1 MTQDPGLSSPR
12 CQGNQTLQRM
22 QEQGAEA
29 LTMILLKVSA
39 NPIRTQ
45 GGNRQV
51 KGNEKVQR
59 QAKLRGFTDHQEIIP
74 EAISEMIRDDPDPR
88 VVEGLSH

>member
-1 MTQDPGLSSPR
+1 MTQDPGLSSTR

-39 NPIRTQ
+39 KANKNTR
-45 GGNRQV
+45 R
-51 KGNEKVQR
+51 E
-59 QAKLRGFTDHQEIIP
+59 QAGERE
-74 EAISEMIRDDPDPR
+74 
-88 VVEGLSH
+88 